1 MNFKRFWVMFATPLE
16 HSATKAKTTSKRT
29 KNNRIYNRDIKS
41 RESWRCQKIHKRAK
55 KLSHHV
61 TTLLPFI
68 LPSLQLPATATSPI
82 LKRIE
87 TKAAANESSTALVH
101 CIKACCVEP
110 GLQIGKEFWCKNI
123 TGQIDVDHVDLQGL
137 ANIHALHFS
146 DFHGVSL
153 NSMVIPFGV
162 KL

>member
-1 MNFKRFWVMFATPLE
+1 MSCNSSIALLFALT
-16 HSATKAKTTSKRT
+16 
-29 KNNRIYNRDIKS
+29 
-41 RESWRCQKIHKRAK
+41 
-55 KLSHHV
+55 V
-61 TTLLPFI
+61 
-68 LPSLQLPATATSPI
+68 LQLPATATSPI